1 MIGGETD
8 DVNFKKLF
16 ASIDAMDT
24 ESFLVFAE

>member
-1 MIGGETD
+1 MIGDTSD
-8 DVNFKKLF
+8 DVHFKKLF